1 MKPIEVTIKSKKYY
15 WVDTIY
21 GGPVLKGQA
30 VLIDMLSGNILV
42 EEMHRITVTREGLNK
57 VEKLTKGSQKDE

>member
-1 MKPIEVTIKSKKYY
+1 
-15 WVDTIY
+15 
-21 GGPVLKGQA
+21 
-30 VLIDMLSGNILV
+30 MLSGNILV